1 MRGSG
6 VTPKETPTKW
16 QAWMRHHSVRL
27 GDSFKAS
34 APIRHAVT
42 KGQSRELQ
50 VLDVLRIVLPERL
63 TVDANTIV
71 IDQNDAEAPNF
82 DGVILDRIN
91 LPLIWQENTIRVAML
106 ESVAALVEVKS
117 TLNST
122 EVGDIFRKSKR
133 VRSML
138 LPQEGPW
145 AGGPLVTAFA
155 YTCRNINLTF
165 YDYARSFWLAKEQAP
180 SVICVLNEA
189 VFALVEPLGGALVPT
204 DLPTPS
210 AIPALLRSGQDSLL
224 MYVYL
229 LSRWGSNNTPYAEAM
244 RKYSNNFF
252 AKQAAF
258 YFDVRFLE
266 LVAKSDRANREARQ
280 SFTRRPTEK
289 IEVLYADAEQRTAQ
303 LMGS

>member
-1 MRGSG
+1 
-6 VTPKETPTKW
+6 VTPKEAPTKW
-16 QAWMRHHSVRL
+16 QAWMRHHSIRL
-27 GDSFKAS
+27 GDSFTAS

-50 VLDVLRIVLPERL
+50 ILDVLRIVLPERL
-63 TVDANTIV
+63 TVDANTVV
-71 IDQNDAEAPNF
+71 IDQNDAEAPSF

-122 EVGDIFRKSKR
+122 EVGDIFRKSKC

-155 YTCRNINLTF
+155 YTCRNMNLTF
-165 YDYARSFWLAKEQAP
+165 YDYARRFWLAKEQAP
-180 SVICVLNEA
+180 SVICLLNKA
-189 VFALVEPLGGALVPT
+189 VFALVQPVGGTLVPT

-210 AIPALLRSGQDSLL
+210 AIPALLRSGEDSLL
-224 MYVYL
+224 LYVYL
-229 LSRWGSNNTPYAEAM
+229 LSRWGSKGTPYAEAM
-244 RKYSNNFF
+244 RNYSNNFF

-266 LVAKSDRANREARQ
+266 LVAGSDPANTEARRC
-280 SFTRRPTEK
+280 FTRRPAER
-289 IEVLYADAEQRTAQ
+289 IEVLYADAKQRTAE
-303 LMGS
+303 LRGS

>member
-1 MRGSG
+1 VS
-6 VTPKETPTKW
+6 PKETPTKW
-16 QAWMRHHSVRL
+16 QAWMRDYSVRL

-34 APIRHAVT
+34 GPIRHTVT

-50 VLDVLRIVLPERL
+50 VSDVLRNVLPERL
-63 TVDANTIV
+63 TVDPNTVV
-71 IDQNDAEAPNF
+71 IDQNDAEAPKF
-82 DGVILDRIN
+82 DVVVLDRTN
-91 LPLIWQENTIRVAML
+91 LPLIWQQDTIRVAML

-122 EVGDIFRKSKR
+122 ELGDIFRKSKR

-155 YTCRNINLTF
+155 YTCRNMNLSF
-165 YDYARSFWLAKEQAP
+165 YDYARRFWLAKERAP
-180 SVICVLNEA
+180 SVICILNKA
-189 VFALVEPLGGALVPT
+189 VFAPVEPLGGTLVLT

-224 MYVYL
+224 LYVYL
-229 LSRWGSNNTPYAEAM
+229 LSRWGSKSTPYAEAM
-244 RKYSNNFF
+244 KKYSNNFF

-266 LVAKSDRANREARQ
+266 AVAQSDSANREARQ
-280 SFTRRPTEK
+280 SFRRRPTEK
-289 IEVLYADAEQRTAQ
+289 IEILYADAKQRTAE
-303 LMGS
+303 LMGC

>member
-1 MRGSG
+1 M
-6 VTPKETPTKW
+6 TPKETPTKW
-16 QAWMRHHSVRL
+16 QAWMRDHSVRL

-34 APIRHAVT
+34 AAIRHTVT

-50 VLDVLRIVLPERL
+50 VLDVLRIVLPKRL
-63 TVDANTIV
+63 TVDPSTVV

-82 DGVILDRIN
+82 DGVILDLIN

-165 YDYARSFWLAKEQAP
+165 YDYARRFWLAKEQAP
-180 SVICVLNEA
+180 SVICVLNKA

-224 MYVYL
+224 LYVYL
-229 LSRWGSNNTPYAEAM
+229 LSRWGSKNTPYAEAM

-266 LVAKSDRANREARQ
+266 LVAKSDPANREARQ